1 MEPPAVRPPCSGS
14 ATPTPRSF
22 SSTISPTSRRPTG
35 GSDRTGDDF
44 VRAEGRGD
52 RGLVVHPVGKAQERW
67 QGLRGHCQGCQKTG
81 RVEGLER
88 EEGCVEILTGQSLLD
103 GVNHLRAGQV
113 ILGPRNVE
121 PQPAGPKCLRH
132 LGPFHKHDLVPPQGQ
147 APADVGTDGARA
159 DRQDT
164 QGPAPSNPLTTPA
177 TTHWSLVG
185 AAKPDEA
192 SQTRA
197 REALEELCR
206 AYWYPLYAFV
216 RSRGYS
222 AVDAQDLTQAFF
234 ARIIEAGGFA
244 SADRER
250 GRFRSYLL
258 GAMKHFLA
266 NEWHRAQTQKRGGRC
281 NSSNGMRSIRRPDT
295 PEHRSSRIIRNSS
308 SIANG
313 RWRPLPG
320 PASPARRNGE
330 GRQERTVRR
339 AQGQPHRGRRVAPG
353 GNRGATGMSEGA
365 VKVAV
370 HRLRQRYRK
379 LLRAAIAETV
389 SNEADLDD
397 EMRYLVAVLRRR

>member
-1 MEPPAVRPPCSGS
+1 MIDP
-14 ATPTPRSF
+14 
-22 SSTISPTSRRPTG
+22 
-35 GSDRTGDDF
+35 
-44 VRAEGRGD
+44 
-52 RGLVVHPVGKAQERW
+52 H
-67 QGLRGHCQGCQKTG
+67 
-81 RVEGLER
+81 
-88 EEGCVEILTGQSLLD
+88 GQ
-103 GVNHLRAGQV
+103 
-113 ILGPRNVE
+113 
-121 PQPAGPKCLRH
+121 
-132 LGPFHKHDLVPPQGQ
+132 
-147 APADVGTDGARA
+147 
-159 DRQDT
+159 RQF
-164 QGPAPSNPLTTPA
+164 A

-234 ARIIEAGGFA
+234 ARIIETGGFV

-266 NEWHRAQTQKRGGRC
+266 NEWHRGQTQKRGGQVRLIEWDALDPEGRYAGA
-281 NSSNGMRSIRRPDT
+281 SEQSDS
-295 PEHRSSRIIRNSS
+295 PEHLFDREWALET
-308 SIANG
+308 IAGALQELRAEMSNAG
-313 RWRPLPG
+313 KSEQFDALKGSLTGEDELPREEI
-320 PASPARRNGE
+320 AARLD
-330 GRQERTVRR
+330 
-339 AQGQPHRGRRVAPG
+339 
-353 GNRGATGMSEGA
+353 MSEGA

-370 HRLRQRYRK
+370 HRLRRRYSK